1 MRLAQNYLFVAKHEQ
16 RNHNGVKLL
25 KLYMKNYMILL
36 SMDVGVHFV

>member
-1 MRLAQNYLFVAKHEQ
+1 MNRGIII
-16 RNHNGVKLL
+16 GVKLL